1 MPAPRSNPQDGVDR
15 KPVTPETAKPDPRAR
30 LRIVCRSSASYAAA
44 AASVGTEAIVFSTCE
59 AIW

>member
-1 MPAPRSNPQDGVDR
+1 MPGNGEAGPEGPASRVLSGSLTL
-15 KPVTPETAKPDPRAR
+15 PV
-30 LRIVCRSSASYAAA
+30 ASYAAA